1 MTKTKLP
8 KTLEGVD
15 LGKLRE
21 FVVEY
26 GGDAWTI
33 WKAGK
38 FTEMGF
44 KADDLP
50 VDLHRIT
57 DSETGEVGDLTGVWN
72 LDMMFRLA
80 GIFNAEFAA
89 YTGRGFQARAIRD
102 AVLSKLDQLISTEK
116 ENTP

>member
-1 MTKTKLP
+1 MNTRKKLD
-8 KTLEGVD
+8 GVD

-26 GGDAWTI
+26 GGDGWTI
-33 WKAGK
+33 WKPGK

-50 VDLHRIT
+50 VEMHQVT
-57 DSETGEVGDLTGVWN
+57 NFETGEVGDVTGVWN
-72 LDMMFRLA
+72 LNMMFRFA

-102 AVLSKLDQLISTEK
+102 AVLPKLDQLISTEK
-116 ENTP
+116 ENKP